1 MYDIADLWTPRFMK
15 SRGLSNRNWLSDP
28 QDECHAG
35 EAGCCRMMLASAVL
49 GKSMLGG
56 GLLSR
61 FSRFHGFH
69 PADMPF
75 RSIPRK
81 LLEGTLNG
89 RRSES
94 NMKHIKHILVFSQ
107 MATTGPSAP
116 IMVSI
121 AP

>member
-1 MYDIADLWTPRFMK
+1 MGGRRFVGWPPQICIRRMYDIADLWTPRFMK

-61 FSRFHGFH
+61 FSRFARLS
-69 PADMPF
+69 P
-75 RSIPRK
+75 
-81 LLEGTLNG
+81 G
-89 RRSES
+89 RICPLGRFLGSS
-94 NMKHIKHILVFSQ
+94 WKAL
-107 MATTGPSAP
+107 
-116 IMVSI
+116 
-121 AP
+121 